1 MMTLV
6 NVEGRPP
13 QPAQGLGKEPPVSMA
28 AVTPDYFNAM
38 GIRVKEGRGF
48 SSSDP
53 RGGAAVV
60 VVNAAFA
67 RHYFPG
73 ESAIGKRIRDM
84 TMEQRLASTM
94 TSRRMNLILLGSFA
108 AAALLLAAVGI
119 YGVMSYAVTQRT
131 RELGVRMALGAQKSD
146 VLGIVVSHGLRLK
159 LAGVSIGLVAAF
171 ALTRYLSS
179 LLFSVKP
186 TDPLTYLGV
195 ALALGAWRCSPV
207 ISRHCAR
214 PKSIRWKRSDMND
227 E

>member
-1 MMTLV
+1 
-6 NVEGRPP
+6 
-13 QPAQGLGKEPPVSMA
+13 
-28 AVTPDYFNAM
+28 
-38 GIRVKEGRGF
+38 
-48 SSSDP
+48 
-53 RGGAAVV
+53 
-60 VVNAAFA
+60 
-67 RHYFPG
+67 
-73 ESAIGKRIRDM
+73 
-84 TMEQRLASTM
+84 
-94 TSRRMNLILLGSFA
+94 
-108 AAALLLAAVGI
+108 
-119 YGVMSYAVTQRT
+119 
-131 RELGVRMALGAQKSD
+131 